1 MYQKGEYIIYGNTG
15 VCRVEDV
22 AVPDNIPIK
31 EKGALYY
38 KLSPVYGVGS
48 IYIPVDTEVFM
59 RPVLTKA
66 QANELIDK
74 IPNIKEQV
82 YEAKDQKNL
91 ADCYRASLRAHECEE
106 LVGMLCP
113 AGLCTLIGVAFLGF
127 DIRKAY
133 QKHKKLEGEGRR
145 LGKADAEYMKQAQ
158 ALLHGE
164 LAVVLGISFE
174 EVPKYIAARIE

>member
-1 MYQKGEYIIYGNTG
+1 MYQKGEYIMYGSTG

-38 KLSPVYGVGS
+38 RLAPVYGAGS
-48 IYIPVDTEVFM
+48 IYIPVDTKMFM

-91 ADCYRASLRAHECEE
+91 AGCYRASLRAHEPRSSPRPCASA
-106 LVGMLCP
+106 CS
-113 AGLCTLIGVAFLGF
+113 CW
-127 DIRKAY
+127 
-133 QKHKKLEGEGRR
+133 
-145 LGKADAEYMKQAQ
+145 
-158 ALLHGE
+158 
-164 LAVVLGISFE
+164 
-174 EVPKYIAARIE
+174 RICSGSGSTPR

>member
-106 LVGMLCP
+106 LVGM
-113 AGLCTLIGVAFLGF
+113 I
-127 DIRKAY
+127 KAIY

>member
-66 QANELIDK
+66 QANELIVTV
-74 IPNIKEQV
+74 PAFGRMNV
-82 YEAKDQKNL
+82 KNWW
-91 ADCYRASLRAHECEE
+91 E
-106 LVGMLCP
+106 
-113 AGLCTLIGVAFLGF
+113 
-127 DIRKAY
+127 
-133 QKHKKLEGEGRR
+133 
-145 LGKADAEYMKQAQ
+145 
-158 ALLHGE
+158 
-164 LAVVLGISFE
+164 
-174 EVPKYIAARIE
+174 